1 MGGDTY
7 ANKKVNKIQ
16 KVKAPKNKEIYN
28 IYPYSTW
35 NIYIPW
41 LSVHSPYHYPLDV
54 RHPLVNNCQL
64 YHHFFMLPSSLFI
77 GLSNAE

>member
-28 IYPYSTW
+28 IYPYPTG

-41 LSVHSPYHYPLDV
+41 LSVHSPYHYPLNV
-54 RHPLVNNCQL
+54 RQTLVNN
-64 YHHFFMLPSSLFI
+64 
-77 GLSNAE
+77 